1 MNVLQYLKRTSTDI
15 LHLIYPETC
24 LVCQS
29 ELSSF
34 EKHLCTLCKNE
45 LHHTD
50 FENYKEDSPLD
61 KLFWGRIPVNTL
73 FALLYYKK
81 NDQSQ
86 AILHHLKYY
95 NRPDLAQYMGELIGE
110 RIKEMSA
117 FSTVDFLVPIPL
129 HEKKKH
135 IRGYNQSEEI
145 AKGIATLTN
154 KPINTT
160 FLTRQTHTESQT
172 RKGKF
177 ERWTNVQE
185 AFCLNE
191 ELPEH
196 IKHIALVDD
205 VITTGST
212 LETAVK
218 LIKDKYPIEI
228 SIISIAYAG
237 G

>member
-1 MNVLQYLKRTSTDI
+1 MNILHSIKRASKDI
-15 LHLIYPETC
+15 LHLIYPEMC
-24 LVCQS
+24 LACQS

-34 EKHLCTLCKNE
+34 EQHLCALCKNE
-45 LHHTD
+45 LHYTD
-50 FENYKEDSPLD
+50 FENYQEDSPLD
-61 KLFWGRIPVNTL
+61 KLFWGRISVNTL
-73 FALLYYKK
+73 FSLLYYKK

-95 NRPDLAQYMGELIGE
+95 NRPDLAQYMGNLIGE
-110 RIKEMSA
+110 RIKEMPA
-117 FSTVDFLVPIPL
+117 FATIDFLVPIPL

-145 AKGIATLTN
+145 AKGIFTQTN
-154 KPINTT
+154 IPINST

-185 AFCLNE
+185 AFYLSE
-191 ELPEH
+191 ELPKTV
-196 IKHIALVDD
+196 KHIALVDD

>member
-1 MNVLQYLKRTSTDI
+1 MNILHSIKRASKDI

-24 LVCQS
+24 LACQS

-34 EKHLCTLCKNE
+34 EQHLCALCKNE
-45 LHHTD
+45 LHYTD
-50 FENYKEDSPLD
+50 FENYQEDSPLD
-61 KLFWGRIPVNTL
+61 KLFWGRISVNTL
-73 FALLYYKK
+73 FSLLYYNK

-86 AILHHLKYY
+86 AILHHLKYH
-95 NRPDLAQYMGELIGE
+95 NRPDLAQYMGNLIGE
-110 RIKEMSA
+110 RIKKTPA
-117 FSTVDFLVPIPL
+117 FSNIDFLVPIPL

-145 AKGIATLTN
+145 AKGIFLQTK

-185 AFCLNE
+185 AFYLNK
-191 ELPEH
+191 ELPKDV
-196 IKHIALVDD
+196 KHIALVDD

-218 LIKDKYPIEI
+218 LIKNKYPIEV